1 MGKEISKWADEAM
14 FTAEESNAAEG
25 PKVYLLHINNDP
37 LGSVAACAKMYKGE
51 VVRDLD
57 HDVTDEERVHYLQE
71 IQKTKLAMPL
81 EAVTLHFMIEGVTRA
96 FTHQM
101 VRQRTAAYA
110 QESMRFAVKED
121 MATAVALPAHLAAV
135 KMPKGWDW
143 LATEG
148 APEEWEYLL
157 GRLTPEQRMLVEWTR
172 AVNGIAGSYNKLI
185 ALGMPAEDARGL
197 APTNITT
204 RLNYITNL
212 RNLLDHSGNRL
223 CTQAQF
229 EWRLVFA
236 KMAEAIREYK
246 GPIKLAT
253 AISRFQLKLEP
264 SWQLDAI
271 AGLFKPVCYQ
281 TGKCAFKADFDRYC
295 SIRDRVDTFEEYRV
309 PSHRWSESVEIV
321 GPEMVHKLLPISPAE
336 WLLDPG
342 SARRK
347 MPTA

>member
-14 FTAEESNAAEG
+14 FTAEKSDAAEG

-121 MATAVALPAHLAAV
+121 MATAISTPPSLADV
-135 KMPKGWDW
+135 KMPKDWNWDGVW
-143 LATEG
+143 TSDADK
-148 APEEWEYLL
+148 EYEL
-157 GRLTPEQRMLVEWTR
+157 GRLDDRQRMLVEWTW
-172 AVNGIAGSYNKLI
+172 AVNGISGSYNKLI

-236 KMAEAIREYK
+236 KMAEAIRDYK

-253 AISRFQLKLEP
+253 AISRYQLKLEP

-295 SIRDRVDTFEEYRV
+295 SIRERVDANEEARR
-309 PSHRWSESVEIV
+309 PSHEWSQPGTEKYS
-321 GPEMVHKLLPISPAE
+321 GYKLLPISPAE